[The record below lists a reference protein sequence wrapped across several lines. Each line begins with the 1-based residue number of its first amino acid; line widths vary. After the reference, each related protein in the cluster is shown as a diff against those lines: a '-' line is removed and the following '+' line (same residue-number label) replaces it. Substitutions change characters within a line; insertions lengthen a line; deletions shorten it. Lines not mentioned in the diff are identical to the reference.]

1 MRKTLTGEM
10 SRDKQESLKKKMTQ
24 QEDGA
29 LMIWAGNNNETSSKH
44 SLKITSH
51 ILVRQIP
58 HQLYV
63 QNERAE

>member
-10 SRDKQESLKKKMTQ
+10 PRDKQKSLKKKMTQ

-29 LMIWAGNNNETSSKH
+29 LINWAGNNNETTSKH

-51 ILVRQIP
+51 ILARQIP